1 MLKLVQCAS
10 LLTILML
17 LMSVKS
23 ILYKLYYLF
32 YRKRLVDIEINISCD
47 KLNGGSKTELN
58 ENYRSRNFE
67 QGSEN
72 EIQQLTGSVQ

>member
-1 MLKLVQCAS
+1 
-10 LLTILML
+10 ML

-32 YRKRLVDIEINISCD
+32 YRKRLADIEINISCD